1 MILWLFGSA
10 LLAGFFAS
18 SHCVVMCSPL
28 AAAVG
33 SQVQA
38 NRKFAILLWLNVGRV
53 FSYSLLGLFV
63 GAIGAS
69 VVAWQQTASALLQ
82 LVAGLFVLAMALY
95 VAWQWQGL
103 RFIEQAGQPIWRRL
117 SRLTPKLLPINS
129 IPRGIAYGLVWG
141 YLPCGLIY
149 SNLSVALS
157 SGSALHGGVWMAG
170 FGIGTSFA
178 IAASLLLSRQVTNLL
193 QEKWIKLAAASLLAL
208 YATTLI
214 YLALHRLVF

>member
-1 MILWLFGSA
+1 MTFWLFGSA

-33 SQVQA
+33 SQIAQP
-38 NRKFAILLWLNVGRV
+38 RKHTMLLWLNIGRI
-53 FSYSLLGLFV
+53 FSYSLLGTLV
-63 GAIGAS
+63 GALGAS
-69 VVAWQQTASALLQ
+69 LVAWQQLASALLQ
-82 LVAGLFVLAMALY
+82 LLAGLFVLAMAFY

-103 RFIEQAGQPIWRRL
+103 RIIEGLGKPIWRRL
-117 SRLTPKLLPINS
+117 SKLTPSLLPIHS
-129 IPRGIAYGLVWG
+129 TPRAIAYGMIWG

-157 SGSALHGGVWMAG
+157 SGSAFYGGIWMMG
-170 FGIGTSFA
+170 FGLGTSIA
-178 IAASLLLSRQVTNLL
+178 ITASLLLSRQVTVLL
-193 QEKWIKLAAASLLAL
+193 QDKWLKRTAAALLAC

-214 YLALHRLVF
+214 YLALKRLVF

>member
-1 MILWLFGSA
+1 MIFWLFGSA
-10 LLAGFFAS
+10 VLAGFFAS

-33 SQVQA
+33 SQLQP
-38 NRKFAILLWLNVGRV
+38 NRKYALLLWLNVGRV
-53 FSYSLLGLFV
+53 LSYSLLGVLV
-63 GAIGAS
+63 GALGAT
-69 VVAWQQTASALLQ
+69 VVAWQQPASALLQ

-103 RFIEQAGQPIWRRL
+103 RHLERAGQPLWRRL

-129 IPRGIAYGLVWG
+129 VPRGIAYGMLWG

-157 SGSALHGGVWMAG
+157 SGSALHGGIWMAG

-178 IAASLLLSRQVTNLL
+178 IAASLLLSRQVTELL
-193 QEKWIKLAAASLLAL
+193 QEKWIKLTAAALLAL